1 MKVGLFGF
9 GVVGK
14 GIYDIIDTKKTLDL
28 KRIEVKKALVSSIKG
43 RTLDILTIDPQ
54 EIIQDEEIDTV
65 VEVMGGIY
73 PAYDYIIDSLNA
85 GKNVVTANKAVVAE
99 NFEEF
104 IEVAKKNKVKFYY
117 EPSVCGGVPIIEGLK
132 KVKKVDEVS
141 EIGGIFNGTTN
152 FILDKMTKYSAEF
165 KETLEEAQE
174 KGYAESDPSADIDG
188 IDILRKIIISSS
200 IAFDFLVP
208 KEEVKVFGI
217 RNILK
222 IDIDYFKKQDRVIK
236 LMAIGKRENNNYIC
250 CVEPVAFDCNKVE
263 ATVPTNFN
271 IAFLKGETIG
281 ELKFFGQGAGKY
293 PTGNAGVQDL
303 IEILEEKE
311 YDYPNFTKKLV
322 KDSSLVKGKY
332 YVRTVKKFNLE
343 QLNFVEKEEK
353 INDYNIYITQ
363 EITNDKMHEIIK
375 KIDDTNIFFL
385 RID

>member
-165 KETLEEAQE
+165 QETLEEAQE

-222 IDIDYFKKQDRVIK
+222 IDIDYFKKKNRVIK
-236 LMAIGKRENNNYIC
+236 LMAIGKRKNNNYIC
-250 CVEPVAFDCNKVE
+250 CVEPVAFGFNKVE

-322 KDSSLVKGKY
+322 KDSSLIKGKY
-332 YVRTVKKFNLE
+332 YIRTVKKINLE
-343 QLNFVEKEEK
+343 QVNFVEKEEK
-353 INDYNIYITQ
+353 INDYNIYLTQ

-375 KIDDTNIFFL
+375 LMNDKNIFFL

>member
-9 GVVGK
+9 GVVGR
-14 GIYDIIDTKKTLDL
+14 GVYDIIETKKTLNL
-28 KRIEVKKALVSSIKG
+28 QKIEVKKVLVSSIKG
-43 RTLDILTIDPQ
+43 RTLDILTINPQ
-54 EIIQDEEIDTV
+54 EIIKDDEIDTV

-73 PAYDYIIDSLNA
+73 PAYDYIIASLNA

-99 NFEEF
+99 FFKEF

-132 KVKKVDEVS
+132 KVKKIDEIS

-152 FILDKMTKYSAEF
+152 FILDKMTKFSAEF
-165 KETLEEAQE
+165 QETLEEAQK

-200 IAFDFLVP
+200 VAFDFLVP

-222 IDIDYFKKQDRVIK
+222 CDIDYFKEKNKVVK
-236 LMAIGKRENNNYIC
+236 LIAVGKRENNNYIC
-250 CVEPVAFDCNKVE
+250 CVEPVAFNFDEME
-263 ATVPTNFN
+263 ATVPSNFN

-281 ELKFFGQGAGKY
+281 DLKFFGQGAGKY

-311 YDYPNFTKKLV
+311 YDYPDFNRKLI
-322 KDSSLVKGKY
+322 KDSSLVKGEY
-332 YVRTVKKFNLE
+332 YIRTRNKIDLTELKFI
-343 QLNFVEKEEK
+343 EKQEK
-353 INDYNIYITQ
+353 INDYNVYTTKNIS
-363 EITNDKMHEIIK
+363 NDKMHDIMKLINDEM
-375 KIDDTNIFFL
+375 IFFV
-385 RID
+385 RIN